1 MSAAITDLMTIEAA
15 ASLHWRAAE
24 QTWLGDWELRAS
36 GGFTQRANSALPLGS
51 PGMPLDR
58 AVGEVVA
65 WYRARELPPMIT
77 IPAPVAGPAGE
88 VDSFLAGLG
97 WDLRPGAAYVMTAGM
112 ERLPPDASPH
122 TAARLDTLPDAAWL
136 SLFRGG
142 QVPPAGL
149 ALLRSAPWQ
158 AFGSIRSDADE
169 DEVHAVGRVSVAG
182 GWAAITA
189 LEVAPAWRRR
199 GLGAALTTALCA
211 AASAHD
217 DGVERVLLQVAI
229 DNAPAVAL
237 YKRLGFGISHRYHC
251 RIAPSAG

>member
-1 MSAAITDLMTIEAA
+1 
-15 ASLHWRAAE
+15 
-24 QTWLGDWELRAS
+24 
-36 GGFTQRANSALPLGS
+36 
-51 PGMPLDR
+51 
-58 AVGEVVA
+58 
-65 WYRARELPPMIT
+65 
-77 IPAPVAGPAGE
+77 VAGPAGE
-88 VDSFLAGLG
+88 VDGFLAALG

-112 ERLPPDASPH
+112 EGLPRDSSRH
-122 TAARLDTLPDAAWL
+122 TAVRLDPLPDAAWL
-136 SLFRGG
+136 TLFRGG

-158 AFGSIRSDADE
+158 AFGSIRSYA
-169 DEVHAVGRVSVAG
+169 DEVHAVGRVSIAG

-229 DNAPAVAL
+229 DNAPAIAL
-237 YKRLGFGISHRYHC
+237 YKRLGFRISHRYHC
-251 RIAPSAG
+251 RIAPSS